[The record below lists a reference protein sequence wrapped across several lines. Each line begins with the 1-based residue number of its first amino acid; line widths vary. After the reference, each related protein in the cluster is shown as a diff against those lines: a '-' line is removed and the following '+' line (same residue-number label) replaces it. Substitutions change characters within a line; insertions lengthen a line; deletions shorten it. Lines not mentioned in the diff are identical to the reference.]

1 MHRVLE
7 SHEIQRCALRMIM
20 HTTLNILVYL
30 LDLMNQTPF
39 IEIHILSAKWN
50 WKNPAVICSWLLPKR
65 LGFFLSQS
73 LLIHVARLSLHNQ
86 FSLLLCQRQVC
97 QTALVTP

>member
-65 LGFFLSQS
+65 LGFFFLSIFS
-73 LLIHVARLSLHNQ
+73 FMLLIFPSITNSLSYCARDKSAKLPL
-86 FSLLLCQRQVC
+86 
-97 QTALVTP
+97 